1 MGIISASIKQAEV
14 IPVVS
19 RNKVLQPDF
28 KLSFLLPKYWPT
40 WIGVFILYSISWLPY
55 KVQLSLGRLIGR
67 LLFKLGSK
75 RQRVALTNLRLC
87 FPEKDEAE
95 LQRILKAN
103 FENTGIALL
112 ETGMGWW
119 WPDWRVKRKMT
130 IKGLHHLEKAKKE
143 GKGVLLL
150 AMHYLSVE
158 MNARGVGYGHP
169 MVVFYR
175 PHNNQLMEYFQFRG
189 RGRSNK
195 YMLGKRDVKGLIK
208 ALHDGEVCIYL
219 PDQDYGRNRSLFVPF
234 FGVKEAAST
243 TGTLIFARQKNVET
257 MMIVP
262 IRNDDGSGYT
272 LEILPPFENFPTN
285 DDIADVT
292 RVNQEL
298 EKAISVKPEQY
309 MWLHRRFKTRP
320 NPEDPSL
327 YK

>member
-1 MGIISASIKQAEV
+1 MSS
-14 IPVVS
+14 
-19 RNKVLQPDF
+19 NKVLQPNF
-28 KLSFLLPKYWPT
+28 KLSFLYPKYWLT
-40 WIGVFILYSISWLPY
+40 WLGVFILYTISWLPF
-55 KVQLSLGRLIGR
+55 KLQLFMGRMLGRLLMKI
-67 LLFKLGSK
+67 GSK
-75 RQRVALTNLRLC
+75 RKHVALTNLRLC
-87 FPEKDEAE
+87 FPEKGEDE
-95 LQRILKAN
+95 LQTLLKRN
-103 FENTGIALL
+103 FENTGIALF

-119 WPDWRVKRKMT
+119 WPDWRVKRKFNV
-130 IKGLHHLEKAKKE
+130 KGLENLEKARQE

-175 PHNNQLMEYFQFRG
+175 PHNNQLMEFFQFRG

-208 ALHDGEVCIYL
+208 ALRDGEACIYL
-219 PDQDYGRNRSLFVPF
+219 PDQDYGRNRSVFVPF

-243 TGTLIFARQKNVET
+243 TGTLLFARQKNVET
-257 MMIVP
+257 MMIIPV
-262 IRNDDGSGYT
+262 RNDDGSGYT
-272 LEILPPFENFPTN
+272 LEIMPPLDNFPTK

-292 RVNQEL
+292 RINQEL
-298 EKAISVKPEQY
+298 EKAISRKPEQY

-320 NPEDPSL
+320 NPDDISL